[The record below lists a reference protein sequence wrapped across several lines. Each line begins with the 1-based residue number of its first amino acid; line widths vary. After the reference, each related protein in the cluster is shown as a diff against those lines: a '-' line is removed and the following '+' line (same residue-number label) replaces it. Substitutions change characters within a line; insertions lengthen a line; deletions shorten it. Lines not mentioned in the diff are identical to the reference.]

1 MRERYRLERSDRKT
15 VQLKVCLDGSLV
27 IRAPLHFPLQRI
39 DQFVAQNSVWIEKQR
54 EVMKKRAMREMT
66 YAQTS
71 EQIEA
76 LKQAAREII
85 PKRVAYYS
93 NIMGVTPNSVKIT
106 SAAKRFGSCSGKNG
120 LCFSYRIMMYP
131 DEAIDYVVVHELA
144 HIRHHDH
151 SKAFY
156 DFIAKT
162 LPDYREREAILQ
174 ERS

>member
-1 MRERYRLERSDRKT
+1 MSMPYRLERSDRKT
-15 VQLKVCLDGSLV
+15 AQLKVCPDGSLV
-27 IRAPLHFPLQRI
+27 VRAPLRFPIQRI
-39 DQFVAQNSVWIEKQR
+39 DRFVEQNSTWIENQR
-54 EVMKKRAMREMT
+54 KIMKKRAQREIT
-66 YAQTS
+66 YAQTP
-71 EQIEA
+71 EQIES
-76 LKQAAREII
+76 LKQTAREIL
-85 PKRVAYYS
+85 PKKVAYYS

-106 SAAKRFGSCSGKNG
+106 SATKRFGSCSGKNG
-120 LCFSYRIMMYP
+120 LCFSYRVMMYP